1 MIRYII
7 VWIPMLGL
15 AIANGALRQLTFGKT
30 LSEVRAHQLSTAI
43 GAGLI
48 GLFIWAVFRLWPPAS
63 AGQAWA
69 AGAVWLV
76 LTVLF
81 ETAMGRFIQH
91 RSWPE
96 LVRDYNLF
104 AGRVWVLFLVWLAL
118 ATYLFYRLCH
128 AA

>member
-1 MIRYII
+1 
-7 VWIPMLGL
+7 
-15 AIANGALRQLTFGKT
+15 
-30 LSEVRAHQLSTAI
+30 
-43 GAGLI
+43 
-48 GLFIWAVFRLWPPAS
+48 
-63 AGQAWA
+63 
-69 AGAVWLV
+69 LV

-118 ATYLFYRLCH
+118 APYLFYRLCH